1 MVFLLIRKFQKDL
14 DSKELRIRAT
24 EWAKMKAVPTE
35 KALKE
40 LGILDINKSLEISI
54 DPKIIDEATT
64 LAETSKVKMGGEG
77 SLNLIYACT
86 VLSNANSAVETGVA
100 YGWSSLAFLLALKE
114 KNISK
119 LISVDMPYP
128 KLNNEKF
135 VGVVVPENLKSTW
148 EVIKEP
154 DRNGLKKALKKM
166 GGKIDICHYDSD
178 KSYQGRE
185 FAYPL
190 LWDSLSIGGI
200 FISDD
205 IQDNF
210 AFRDFV
216 ISKKLTF
223 AITEHQGKYIGIV
236 KK

>member
-1 MVFLLIRKFQKDL
+1 
-14 DSKELRIRAT
+14 
-24 EWAKMKAVPTE
+24 
-35 KALKE
+35 
-40 LGILDINKSLEISI
+40 
-54 DPKIIDEATT
+54 
-64 LAETSKVKMGGEG
+64 
-77 SLNLIYACT
+77 
-86 VLSNANSAVETGVA
+86 
-100 YGWSSLAFLLALKE
+100 
-114 KNISK
+114 
-119 LISVDMPYP
+119 MPYP

-223 AITEHQGKYIGIV
+223 AITEHQGKYIGVV